1 MSIVGIILVCM
12 FILAIICCLPEF
24 IEYLTNRRKGK
35 KLEITKQIEPHTD
48 KTVEQNTDKTVEQ
61 NTDKSDESQ
70 VGKKDKSQI
79 GEKVKVDGIKCTII
93 DVDKLGKPCAWL
105 SDVLPLDLEPP
116 YHWCSR
122 EYAMSL
128 KFDNGWHIPSRDELL
143 KYEKNI
149 TVSCG
154 SVICWTTT
162 FYDGMCHYG
171 NPHDIFGAR
180 RDVRIIKTI

>member
-24 IEYLTNRRKGK
+24 IEYLTSRHKSK
-35 KLEITKQIEPHTD
+35 KLEITKYFELYTD
-48 KTVEQNTDKTVEQ
+48 NKT
-61 NTDKSDESQ
+61 DESHDDNKTGESHTNKTDI
-70 VGKKDKSQI
+70 VPPI
-79 GEKVKVDGIKCTII
+79 GEKVVIDDIKCTII
-93 DVDKLGKPCAWL
+93 GVDTSGKPCAWL
-105 SDVLPLDLEPP
+105 SDVLPLNLEPP

-128 KFDNGWHIPSRDELL
+128 KFNNGWHIPSRDELL
-143 KYEKNI
+143 KYKQNI
-149 TVSCG
+149 NASCG

-171 NPHDIFGAR
+171 NPNDIYGAR
-180 RDVRIIKTI
+180 RDVRILKTI